1 MIDLF
6 IRKHMAVF
14 ALAVLI
20 IIMGVVAYTQLPR
33 ESTPEVKQ
41 PYIFINTTY
50 VGVSAQDIDSLI
62 TRPIE
67 KELDGMQGLDEITSE
82 SRQNV
87 SFIFVEFTSDVDVP
101 TALRRVK
108 DRVDLAA
115 PGLPSGADEPMVR
128 EFSVT
133 DWPFFQVVL
142 SHEEGVEIIDAAATR
157 FREEIEGISGVLEV
171 DIAGNPEQEVLIE
184 VDPVRLRGYGFS
196 IDDVTAA
203 VNAENTAIPGGRL
216 ENPRQNFSLS
226 VTGEIKDPREFGEIF
241 VNAGGTNVPLKE
253 VADVH
258 FGNVEPNTY
267 SRLNGTPAIT
277 LSVKKR
283 IGANILEMSDA
294 VERRIDALGPT
305 LPDGTKVITTYD
317 ESRYIRDMIADLE
330 NNMFS
335 GFVLVLLVTV
345 FFLGKRNSLFV
356 SLAIPF
362 SMLLSFFVLQLLG
375 ITLNMIVLF
384 SLILALGMLVDNGIV
399 IVENIF
405 RHATMGKNRV
415 QAAIDGSKEV
425 AGPIAASTI
434 TTCLAFFPIIFMPG
448 IMGDIMSFLPKTV
461 IVVLAS
467 SLLVAVAI
475 NPVFCANFMNI
486 SPEASK
492 KLNEGSGAFVRFRQ
506 WYGRFLYRATS
517 RPWMTI
523 GAVSTVVIVGV
534 VLFAMFGKD
543 PLFFPNL
550 DPERA
555 RVQIETPQGTPLQR
569 TDEVTRSI
577 EEIVRESPASLEN
590 YESTTGRSAGD
601 TETHLASINLT
612 YAPYNEREIRGSTA
626 VNELRSR
633 LQDVTGAIIKVEES
647 EGGPPTGN
655 DVSFE
660 VRGVDYQVLGDIG
673 ESLLEILREYPQ
685 LKTIDSDFE
694 ASRPEYQISVDR
706 GKAAHYGLS
715 TREIA
720 STIRTA
726 INGSIIGSYREGQ
739 EEYDIVLRY
748 TEDTRN
754 SLSMLRNVEVVAH
767 DGSRV
772 PLSAVA
778 DISPQSSAGVVKRRN
793 LNRAVNVWADLKDN
807 VENRQ
812 QVIGEINRRVD
823 ENVKAGLPSGYTIG
837 AGAGFDERSEST
849 TFLVQAFV
857 VALFLIFI
865 VLIAQ
870 FNSVADPFVI
880 LFSVFLSIGG
890 VLWGFLITG
899 QAFVIIMSGIGCIA
913 LAGVVVNNCIV
924 LVDYTH
930 RLIRS
935 GMPWAEAIIEAG
947 RTRLRPVL
955 LTALTTIL
963 ALIPM
968 AVGVSFD
975 VHSFTI
981 QVGSESSEYWK
992 AFALTMLF
1000 GLSFATVMT
1009 LVVVPSLLTIKYRFL
1024 DRHRDRVM
1032 VQ

>member
-1 MIDLF
+1 MVELF
-6 IRKHMAVF
+6 IKKHMAVF

-20 IIMGVVAYTQLPR
+20 VIMGIVAYAQLPR
-33 ESTPEVKQ
+33 ESTPEIEQ

-50 VGVSAQDIDSLI
+50 VGVSARDIENLV
-62 TRPIE
+62 TQPIE
-67 KELDGMQGLDEITSE
+67 QELDGMEGLAEITSE

-87 SFIFVEFTSDVDVP
+87 SFIFVEFTSDVDVE

-108 DRVDLAA
+108 DRVDLAS
-115 PGLPSGADEPMVR
+115 PGLPDGADEPAVR
-128 EFSVT
+128 EFSVS

-142 SHEEGVEIIDAAATR
+142 SHPEGVELIDASAER
-157 FREEIEGISGVLEV
+157 FREDLEGISGVLEV
-171 DIAGNPEQEVLIE
+171 DIAGNPQKEVLIE
-184 VDPVRLRGYGFS
+184 VDPVRLRSYGFS
-196 IDDVTAA
+196 VDDVIGA
-203 VNAENTAIPGGRL
+203 VQSENTSIPGGRL
-216 ENPRQNFSLS
+216 MNPERNFGLS
-226 VTGEIKDPREFGEIF
+226 VTGEIEDPREFRNIF
-241 VNAGGTNVPLKE
+241 VNANGVNVPLEE
-253 VADVH
+253 VAQVS
-258 FGNVEPNTY
+258 FGNSEPETF

-277 LSVKKR
+277 LSIKKR
-283 IGANILEMSDA
+283 IGANILDMADTVRA
-294 VERRIDALGPT
+294 QIDTLEPT
-305 LPDGTKVITTYD
+305 LPPGTEVVVTYD

-335 GFVLVLLVTV
+335 GFMLVLLVTV
-345 FFLGKRNSLFV
+345 FFLGRRNSLFV

-475 NPVFCANFMNI
+475 NPVFCANFMNV
-486 SPEASK
+486 SESARK
-492 KLNEGSGAFVRFRQ
+492 KMNEGSGTFARFRD
-506 WYGRFLYRATS
+506 WYGRFLYKATS
-517 RPWMTI
+517 RPWTTI
-523 GAVSTVVIVGV
+523 GAVSGV
-534 VLFAMFGKD
+534 VLLGIVLFGMFGKD
-543 PLFFPNL
+543 PLFFPYL

-555 RVQIETPQGTPLQR
+555 RVHIEAPQGTPLDR
-569 TDEVTRSI
+569 TDQVAR
-577 EEIVRESPASLEN
+577 RLESVVESTPASLEN
-590 YESTTGRSAGD
+590 YETIAGRSGGD

-612 YAPYNEREIRGSTA
+612 YAPFNEREIRGSTA
-626 VNELRSR
+626 LASLRDRVKSI
-633 LQDVTGAIIKVEES
+633 TGAVVKIEEGDS
-647 EGGPPTGN
+647 GPPTGD

-660 VRGVDYQVLGDIG
+660 VRGEDYQVIGDIS
-673 ESLLEILREYPQ
+673 ESMLEILRAYPE
-685 LKTIDSDFE
+685 LKDIDSDYE
-694 ASRPEYQISVDR
+694 ASRPEYRVAIDR
-706 GKAAHYGLS
+706 GKAAYYGLS

-726 INGSIIGSYREGQ
+726 INGSTIGSYREG
-739 EEYDIVLRY
+739 EDEYDIVLRY
-748 TEDTRN
+748 TEETRD
-754 SLSMLRNVEVVAH
+754 SLHMLQNLEVVAH

-772 PLSAVA
+772 PLSAVSE
-778 DISPQSSAGVVKRRN
+778 ISPRSSLGVVKRRN
-793 LNRAVNVWADLKDN
+793 LNRAVNVWAN
-807 VENRQ
+807 FEETATNRQ
-812 QVIGEINRRVD
+812 EVLGEINTRVD
-823 ENVKAGLPSGYTIG
+823 EMKAGLPEGYAIG
-837 AGAGFDERSEST
+837 AGAGFDVRSEST

-857 VALFLIFI
+857 VALFLIFV

-930 RLIRS
+930 RLIRD
-935 GMPWAEAIIEAG
+935 GMPWGEALIEAG

-955 LTALTTIL
+955 LTALTTVL

-968 AVGVSFD
+968 AIGVSFD
-975 VHSFTI
+975 VHSFSI
-981 QVGSESSEYWK
+981 QVGSESAEYWK

-1000 GLSFATVMT
+1000 GLTFATVMT

-1024 DRHRDRVM
+1024 DRRRDHVM

>member
-20 IIMGVVAYTQLPR
+20 VIMGIVAYIQLPR
-33 ESTPEVKQ
+33 ESTPEIKQ

-50 VGVSAQDIDSLI
+50 VGVSARDIESLV
-62 TRPIE
+62 TQPIE
-67 KELDGMQGLDEITSE
+67 QELDGMEGLAEITSE

-87 SFIFVEFTSDVDVP
+87 SFIFVEFTSDVDVE

-108 DRVDLAA
+108 DRVDLAT
-115 PGLPSGADEPMVR
+115 PSLPDGADEPAVR

-142 SHEEGVEIIDAAATR
+142 SHPDGVEVIDAAAER
-157 FREEIEGISGVLEV
+157 FQEDLEGISGVLEV
-171 DIAGNPEQEVLIE
+171 DIAGNPEKEVLIE
-184 VDPVRLRGYGFS
+184 VDPMRLRNYGFS
-196 IDDVTAA
+196 VDDVIAA
-203 VNAENTAIPGGRL
+203 VQSENTSIPGGRL
-216 ENPRQNFSLS
+216 KNPEQNFGLS
-226 VTGEIKDPREFGEIF
+226 VTGEIEDPREFENIF
-241 VNAGGTNVPLKE
+241 VNANGVNVPLEE
-253 VADVH
+253 VARVR
-258 FGNVEPNTY
+258 FGNVEPETY

-277 LSVKKR
+277 LSIKKR
-283 IGANILEMSDA
+283 IGANILEMADT
-294 VERRIDALGPT
+294 VRERVDVLKPS
-305 LPDGTKVITTYD
+305 LPAGTSVVVIYD
-317 ESRYIRDMIADLE
+317 ESRYIRDIIADLE
-330 NNMFS
+330 NNMAS
-335 GFVLVLLVTV
+335 GFILVLLVTV
-345 FFLGKRNSLFV
+345 FFLGRRNSLFV

-475 NPVFCANFMNI
+475 NPVFCSNFMNVN
-486 SPEASK
+486 EKARK
-492 KLNEGSGAFVRFRQ
+492 KMSEGSGTFARFRN
-506 WYGRFLYRATS
+506 WYGKMLFRATS
-517 RPWMTI
+517 RPGVTI
-523 GAVSTVVIVGV
+523 GAVTGLVVIGI
-534 VLFAMFGKD
+534 VLFGMLGKD
-543 PLFFPNL
+543 PLFFPYL

-555 RVQIETPQGTPLQR
+555 RVHIEAPQGTPLDR
-569 TDEVTRSI
+569 TDRVAREV
-577 EEIVRESPASLEN
+577 EGIVQGSPASLEN
-590 YESTTGRSAGD
+590 YESTAGRSAGD
-601 TETHLASINLT
+601 TATHLASINLT
-612 YAPYNEREIRGSTA
+612 YAPYNEREIRGATA
-626 VNELRSR
+626 VAELRER
-633 LQDVTGAIIKVEES
+633 VQNVTGAIVKVEES
-647 EGGPPTGN
+647 TGGPPTGD

-660 VRGVDYQVLGDIG
+660 IRGENYQVLGDISD
-673 ESLLEILREYPQ
+673 SLLEVFRDYPE
-685 LKTIDSDFE
+685 LKGIDSDYE
-694 ASRPEYQISVDR
+694 ASQPEYRIAIDR

-726 INGSIIGSYREGQ
+726 INGSTIGTYRQDED
-739 EEYDIVLRY
+739 EYDITLRY
-748 TEDTRN
+748 TKESRN
-754 SLSMLRNVEVVAH
+754 SLGMLRNVEVVAH

-772 PLSAVA
+772 PLSTVA
-778 DISPQSSAGVVKRRN
+778 DISPRSSVGVVKRRN
-793 LNRAVNVWADLKDN
+793 LNRAVNVWAN
-807 VENRQ
+807 FQENATNR
-812 QVIGEINRRVD
+812 GEVLQAINTRVD
-823 ENVKAGLPSGYTIG
+823 KIEAGLPPGYSIG
-837 AGAGFDERSEST
+837 TGASFDERSEST
-849 TFLVQAFV
+849 AFLAQAFM
-857 VALFLIFI
+857 VALFLIFA

-870 FNSVADPFVI
+870 FNSVADPFII

-890 VLWGFLITG
+890 VLWGFLLTG
-899 QAFVIIMSGIGCIA
+899 QAFVVIMSGIGCIA

-930 RLIRS
+930 RLIRD
-935 GMPWAEAIIEAG
+935 GIPWGEAIIEAG

-975 VHSFTI
+975 VHSFSI
-981 QVGSESSEYWK
+981 QVGSESAEYWK

-1009 LVVVPSLLTIKYRFL
+1009 LIVVPSLLTVKYRFL
-1024 DRHRDRVM
+1024 DRRRDHVV

>member
-1 MIDLF
+1 MVELF

-20 IIMGVVAYTQLPR
+20 VIMGVVSYVQLPR
-33 ESTPEVKQ
+33 ESTPEIKQ
-41 PYIFINTTY
+41 PYIFVNTTY
-50 VGVSAQDIDSLI
+50 VGVSARDIESLV
-62 TRPIE
+62 TQPIE
-67 KELDGMQGLDEITSE
+67 QEIDGVEGLAELTSE

-87 SFIFVEFTSDVDVP
+87 SFIFVEFSSDVDVE

-108 DRVDLAA
+108 DRVDLAG
-115 PGLPSGADEPMVR
+115 PNLPDGADEPVVR
-128 EFSVT
+128 EFSVS

-142 SHEEGVEIIDAAATR
+142 SHPEGVELIDAPADSL
-157 FREEIEGISGVLEV
+157 REDLEGISGVLEV
-171 DIAGNPEQEVLIE
+171 DIAGNPQKEVMIE
-184 VDPVRLRGYGFS
+184 VDPMRLHSYGFS
-196 IDDVTAA
+196 VDDVIGA
-203 VNAENTAIPGGRL
+203 VQSENTSIPGGRL
-216 ENPRQNFSLS
+216 KNPQRNFGLA
-226 VTGEIKDPREFGEIF
+226 VTGEIEDPREFGNIS
-241 VNAGGTNVPLKE
+241 VNANGVNVPLE
-253 VADVH
+253 ELAHVR
-258 FGNVEPNTY
+258 FGNTEPETY
-267 SRLNGTPAIT
+267 SRLNGTPAIN

-283 IGANILEMSDA
+283 IGANILDMSDA
-294 VERRIDALGPT
+294 VRDRLDTVTPT
-305 LPDGTKVITTYD
+305 LPDGTNVVVTYD
-317 ESRYIRDMIADLE
+317 ESRYIKDMIIDLE

-335 GFVLVLLVTV
+335 GFMLVLLVTI

-362 SMLLSFFVLQLLG
+362 SMLLSFFVLQMMG

-415 QAAIDGSKEV
+415 QAAIDGSREV

-448 IMGDIMSFLPKTV
+448 IMGDFMSFLPKTV

-475 NPVFCANFMNI
+475 NPVFCSNFMNV
-486 SPEASK
+486 SEKARRK
-492 KLNEGSGAFVRFRQ
+492 MNEGSGTFSRFRE
-506 WYGRFLYRATS
+506 WYGSFLYGATS
-517 RPWMTI
+517 RPWLTI
-523 GAVSTVVIVGV
+523 GAVTFVVMAGI
-534 VLFAMFGKD
+534 VLFGMYGKD
-543 PLFFPNL
+543 PIFFPYL

-555 RVQIETPQGTPLQR
+555 RVQIEAPQGTTLDR
-569 TDEVTRSI
+569 TDGVTRQV
-577 EEIVRESPASLEN
+577 EDIVERSPASLEN
-590 YESTTGRSAGD
+590 YESTAGRSGGD

-612 YAPYNEREIRGSTA
+612 YAPYKEREIPGATA
-626 VNELRSR
+626 VAELRRR
-633 LQDVTGAIIKVEES
+633 LSDIAGAEIKVEEND
-647 EGGPPTGN
+647 GGPPTGE

-660 VRGVDYQVLGDIG
+660 VRGEDYQVLGDI
-673 ESLLEILREYPQ
+673 SRSILDILEEYPQ
-685 LKTIDSDFE
+685 LKEADSDHE
-694 ASRPEYQISVDR
+694 ASRPEYRVAIDR

-715 TREIA
+715 TRDIA

-726 INGSIIGSYREGQ
+726 INGSTIGTYRQGED
-739 EEYDIVLRY
+739 EYDITLRY
-748 TEDTRN
+748 TENTRN
-754 SLSMLRNVEVVAH
+754 SLDMLRNVEVVNR
-767 DGSRV
+767 DGMRV
-772 PLSAVA
+772 PLSTVA
-778 DISPQSSAGVVKRRN
+778 GISPQSSMGVVKRRN
-793 LNRAVNVWADLKDN
+793 LNRAVNVWANFEENAK
-807 VENRQ
+807 NRQ
-812 QVIGEINRRVD
+812 EILAEINGKV
-823 ENVKAGLPSGYTIG
+823 EGIKAGLPPGYHIG
-837 AGAGFDERSEST
+837 AGAGFDVRSEST
-849 TFLVQAFV
+849 TFLLQAFV
-857 VALFLIFI
+857 VALFLIFV

-899 QAFVIIMSGIGCIA
+899 QAFVVIMSGIGCIA
-913 LAGVVVNNCIV
+913 LSGVVVNNCIV

-935 GMPWAEAIIEAG
+935 GMEWSEALIEAG

-968 AVGVSFD
+968 AIGVSFD
-975 VHSFTI
+975 IHSFTI
-981 QVGSESSEYWK
+981 QVGSESAEYWK

-1000 GLSFATVMT
+1000 GLSFATIMT

-1024 DRHRDRVM
+1024 DRHRDRM
-1032 VQ
+1032 TLQ